1 MLDAPGLHAR
11 ARASFHRAKE
21 PEGSGNF
28 QMDIHLKFKQYQLDQ
43 FDTAFC
49 HFRNL
54 CQPIFPPTNSRR
66 FDHFILKSVGLS
78 VKSLVGERDW
88 DHESRL
94 QARLGCNLSQLL
106 IISRQMAEV
115 GSLRFEFHHAV
126 SNHVNSLTK
135 PLSLR

>member
-1 MLDAPGLHAR
+1 MSAGCGYNVQPLSLLKIPGLHAR

-49 HFRNL
+49 HFRHL
-54 CQPIFPPTNSRR
+54 REPIFPPTNFRR

-78 VKSLVGERDW
+78 VKSLVGESDW

-94 QARLGCNLSQLL
+94 QARLG
-106 IISRQMAEV
+106 
-115 GSLRFEFHHAV
+115 
-126 SNHVNSLTK
+126 
-135 PLSLR
+135 